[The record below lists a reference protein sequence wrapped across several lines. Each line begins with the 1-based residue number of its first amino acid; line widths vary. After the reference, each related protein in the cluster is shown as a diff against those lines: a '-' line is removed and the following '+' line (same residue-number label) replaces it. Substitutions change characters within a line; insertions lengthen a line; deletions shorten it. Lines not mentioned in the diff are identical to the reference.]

1 MDEVREDV
9 EEKKSLERDESEMMF
24 GNCEKL
30 ICSVPVPR
38 FDSRGYFLLYLL
50 GSDGIGFFGFL
61 KEQLA

>member
-9 EEKKSLERDESEMMF
+9 EEKKSLERDENERMF

-38 FDSRGYFLLYLL
+38 FDSRRYFLLYLL
-50 GSDGIGFFGFL
+50 GSD
-61 KEQLA
+61 